1 MPLRNERQAY
11 WDDIENHI
19 ARVQPLTASQ
29 ALDRVC
35 PDAAAERLAL
45 KSRLR
50 DVEEQTR
57 QVHRLRARAAEL
69 RASSLQ
75 SEVDAT
81 KLKALTKIRAQDEQ
95 LRQLRVALDGAEAW
109 RETGRAPSAAS
120 SNSRS
125 SRKCTL
131 ALTHRRSAPPRL
143 GLGLPVASRAD
154 RPHSVREHLGSCSC

>member
-50 DVEEQTR
+50 DVEE
-57 QVHRLRARAAEL
+57 
-69 RASSLQ
+69 
-75 SEVDAT
+75 
-81 KLKALTKIRAQDEQ
+81 
-95 LRQLRVALDGAEAW
+95 
-109 RETGRAPSAAS
+109 
-120 SNSRS
+120 
-125 SRKCTL
+125 
-131 ALTHRRSAPPRL
+131 
-143 GLGLPVASRAD
+143 
-154 RPHSVREHLGSCSC
+154 